1 MIVDFLE
8 PKKIKDILQQIDDS
22 LDLGGQAKL
31 IEKLVYRY
39 DKAGRERMREIQ
51 NNFELLEEEN
61 KRLEE
66 KAKRVNEELEVLDNQ
81 MERIRQIKEDELNA
95 Q

>member
-1 MIVDFLE
+1 MIADFLE

-22 LDLGGQAKL
+22 LDLVGQAKL

-51 NNFELLEEEN
+51 NNFELLEKEN

-66 KAKRVNEELEVLDNQ
+66 KAKQVNEVLDNQ
-81 MERIRQIKEDELNA
+81 MERLRQIKEDELNA

>member
-22 LDLGGQAKL
+22 LDLVGQAKL

-66 KAKRVNEELEVLDNQ
+66 KAKWVNEFLDHEIEQ
-81 MERIRQIKEDELNA
+81 LRQIKEDRLNA

>member
-8 PKKIKDILQQIDDS
+8 PKKIKDILQQIDDP
-22 LDLGGQAKL
+22 LDLVGQAKL

-39 DKAGRERMREIQ
+39 DKAGRERLREIQ
-51 NNFELLEEEN
+51 NNFELLEKEN

-66 KAKRVNEELEVLDNQ
+66 KAKRVNEVLEHE
-81 MERIRQIKEDELNA
+81 MEQLRQIKEDRLNA

>member
-22 LDLGGQAKL
+22 LDLVGQAKL

-51 NNFELLEEEN
+51 NNFELLEKEN

-66 KAKRVNEELEVLDNQ
+66 KAKQVNEVLDNQ
-81 MERIRQIKEDELNA
+81 MERLRQIKEDELNA